1 MAVCLAMF
9 PSLKWFHI
17 GFESPRSRPDR
28 IGRPPPTPA
37 VLPVLMQFEFK
48 GVSEYLEDLV
58 VQIDTPNL
66 VTLKIQLFMDFM
78 FNIPQLSKFIVRTE
92 GTKSLN
98 SAQIVFHSSAIEI
111 TVGHAIKLEIICRE
125 PDWRASS
132 MVQVCSQLSRLLSHV
147 EQIHI
152 RD

>member
-78 FNIPQLSKFIVRTE
+78 FNIPQLSKF
-92 GTKSLN
+92 
-98 SAQIVFHSSAIEI
+98 